1 MLIHLQDW
9 KLEEEF
15 FVSSSLF
22 SLPTQM
28 QTLAKISVELC
39 TKILNFAQ
47 RQLESTTAP

>member
-1 MLIHLQDW
+1 MLIHLQDC

-15 FVSSSLF
+15 FSHPS
-22 SLPTQM
+22 QM